1 MYGTKYIGVIVS
13 ITGDTSL
20 RCMPTNAH
28 YSRNK
33 DKIICVVSDF
43 VK

>member
-13 ITGDTSL
+13 ITGDT
-20 RCMPTNAH
+20 PTNAH